1 MTGQDHR
8 IGKPPHTRP
17 MREVS
22 QPIRPDRSSVLIGD
36 KAAPQPADV
45 ASARIGETVAA
56 GDHTGATRPV
66 LPLVVVEHVGGARGV
81 SSAEATGVV
90 LDEEQLERLADLI
103 AERLAAGPS
112 ELIDAAELARRLGR
126 TREFVYDHAEFFGGQ
141 RVGDGPRPRLL
152 FRWSAALAAADPR
165 SASERSEGAGKPAGT
180 GPRRRRRAG
189 TEATSAR
196 LLPVRGAAP
205 PSEPGERAA

>member
-1 MTGQDHR
+1 M
-8 IGKPPHTRP
+8 
-17 MREVS
+17 S
-22 QPIRPDRSSVLIGD
+22 
-36 KAAPQPADV
+36 AAPEV
-45 ASARIGETVAA
+45 M
-56 GDHTGATRPV
+56 
-66 LPLVVVEHVGGARGV
+66 VGFPP
-81 SSAEATGVV
+81 
-90 LDEEQLERLADLI
+90 EEQLERFADLVAERL

-165 SASERSEGAGKPAGT
+165 SASERSERAVEPAGT

-189 TEATSAR
+189 AEASSAR
-196 LLPVRGAAP
+196 LLPIAGVVP
-205 PSEPGERAA
+205 PSDPGEQAA